1 MRYDLALVV
10 GAGAFGTSIAS
21 VLANNFDKVVL
32 KVRSEDN
39 YESLKKGE
47 NSIYLPGIKLPENI
61 IPALS
66 WEEVDSLSEKKCEL
80 VVSGLPTQGI
90 KVFFSENHDRFENYF
105 KKGVPLVSL
114 SKGID
119 PDTLE
124 LSDDSFFNLFPNH
137 KELITFLSGP
147 SFAKEIMM
155 EQITLVSLAGRSRR
169 VLLNIAAMLEAPYF
183 KVFSNY
189 DVKGL
194 LLGGALKNVLAI
206 SGGGL
211 EGLGYNYNTRAA
223 MITRGIAEMLRF
235 GKVLNAR
242 PETFY
247 GLSGMGDL
255 ILTTTGDLSRNKAFG
270 LEIAKG
276 KSPEEVVKGQR
287 TVVEGYKTTKAAH
300 LLSIKYDVRASIFNG
315 LYSVLYEGKKPKEV
329 IKKIMKLPLGFE
341 TE

>member
-1 MRYDLALVV
+1 
-10 GAGAFGTSIAS
+10 
-21 VLANNFDKVVL
+21 
-32 KVRSEDN
+32 
-39 YESLKKGE
+39 
-47 NSIYLPGIKLPENI
+47 
-61 IPALS
+61 
-66 WEEVDSLSEKKCEL
+66 
-80 VVSGLPTQGI
+80 
-90 KVFFSENHDRFENYF
+90 
-105 KKGVPLVSL
+105 
-114 SKGID
+114 
-119 PDTLE
+119 
-124 LSDDSFFNLFPNH
+124 
-137 KELITFLSGP
+137 
-147 SFAKEIMM
+147 
-155 EQITLVSLAGRSRR
+155 
-169 VLLNIAAMLEAPYF
+169 
-183 KVFSNY
+183 
-189 DVKGL
+189 
-194 LLGGALKNVLAI
+194 
-206 SGGGL
+206 
-211 EGLGYNYNTRAA
+211 

-276 KSPEEVVKGQR
+276 KSPEDIIKGQR